1 MKRETVDKIR
11 AALAARTPG
20 GWQAPKGSRYGSV
33 IVPFGDPEISPAFL
47 RYADEERA
55 KDLAE
60 HRARWDAMTDA
71 ERATYLEA
79 GFNREHPVIASSCDA
94 YGGDL
99 VCESIRPE
107 DAELVAAAPAW
118 LAELVA
124 DAERAEAVL
133 VAAGVPQ
140 GPGLAWLAD
149 GGPPPEGLELSEVIT
164 GLARELV
171 AAHAAI
177 GEAQAEIVRLSAPEA
192 GGAVGELQARLA
204 ATQAA
209 TGSRV
214 EILGFAAALERAA
227 AELERAP
234 ALAGPGPVC
243 RLCHGDRDRCG
254 HFVGGGAG

>member
-20 GWQAPKGSRYGSV
+20 GWIYNRVGGV
-33 IVPFGDPEISPAFL
+33 LVPFGDPEISPAFL

-60 HRARWDAMTDA
+60 HRARWDAATDA
-71 ERATYLEA
+71 ERAELVAA
-79 GFNREHPVIASSCDA
+79 GWSRDRPVASTCDS

-99 VCESIRPE
+99 VCESIRPA
-107 DAELVAAAPAW
+107 DGELVAAAPAW

-171 AAHAAI
+171 AAQAAI

-192 GGAVGELQARLA
+192 GGAVGDLQARLA

-227 AELERAP
+227 AELERPPAP
-234 ALAGPGPVC
+234 AGPGPVC

>member
-11 AALAARTPG
+11 AALAVRTPG
-20 GWQAPKGSRYGSV
+20 RWCANRVGGV
-33 IVPFGDPEISPAFL
+33 LVPFGDPDISPAFL
-47 RYADEERA
+47 EYAAAERRR
-55 KDLAE
+55 DLDD
-60 HRARWDAMTDA
+60 HRARWDAATDA
-71 ERATYLEA
+71 ERATLEA
-79 GFNREHPVIASSCDA
+79 AGWSRDQPVASTCDS

-99 VCESIRPE
+99 VCESIKPA

-149 GGPPPEGLELSEVIT
+149 GGPPPWDLELSEVIT
-164 GLARELV
+164 ALARELV
-171 AAHAAI
+171 AAQAAL
-177 GEAQAEIVRLSAPEA
+177 GAAQAEIVRLSAPES

-227 AELERAP
+227 A
-234 ALAGPGPVC
+234 G
-243 RLCHGDRDRCG
+243 RLR
-254 HFVGGGAG
+254 

>member
-11 AALAARTPG
+11 AALAPRTPG

-60 HRARWDAMTDA
+60 HRARWDAATDA
-71 ERATYLEA
+71 ERAEMVAA
-79 GFNREHPVIASSCDA
+79 GWSRDRPVASTCDS

-164 GLARELV
+164 ALARELV
-171 AAHAAI
+171 ATQAAI
-177 GEAQAEIVRLSAPEA
+177 GAAQAEIVRLSAPEA

-214 EILGFAAALERAA
+214 EILGFAAAL
-227 AELERAP
+227 
-234 ALAGPGPVC
+234 AL
-243 RLCHGDRDRCG
+243 
-254 HFVGGGAG
+254 VGGAAVLVRRRRLTTTGGGPAAISS